1 VSEVQTNP
9 ARWAS
14 DPSGRHEYRY
24 WNGAAWT
31 DFVAD
36 HSVQGVDP
44 VSGLSSVGTS
54 PTFAPVAARGEPQ
67 FAAHRTD
74 PTAVMGRRYLAFF
87 IDVLISLAAFAIIF
101 FPLATRRTVDQTLQL
116 PGCHRSFVNSNE
128 IRCDGRTVFVI
139 NDTVYEA
146 DGGATIVLSIAFTLL
161 YFGVLEGLAGA
172 TLGKRV
178 VGLRVVKEDGSIE
191 GIGNGLIRWILFAID
206 GPLSLFLCGVITSS
220 VARGHRRLGD
230 SAAKTYVVAA
240 SDVGR
245 PITW

>member
-1 VSEVQTNP
+1 
-9 ARWAS
+9 
-14 DPSGRHEYRY
+14 
-24 WNGAAWT
+24 
-31 DFVAD
+31 
-36 HSVQGVDP
+36 
-44 VSGLSSVGTS
+44 
-54 PTFAPVAARGEPQ
+54 
-67 FAAHRTD
+67 
-74 PTAVMGRRYLAFF
+74 
-87 IDVLISLAAFAIIF
+87 
-101 FPLATRRTVDQTLQL
+101 
-116 PGCHRSFVNSNE
+116 
-128 IRCDGRTVFVI
+128 
-139 NDTVYEA
+139 
-146 DGGATIVLSIAFTLL
+146 VLSIAFTLL
-161 YFGVLEGLAGA
+161 YFGVLEGLVGA